1 MILVEDLS
9 DILPR
14 HRCGKIVGIATY
26 RGEYMVVACEHGL
39 YRLYEDGTGPDF
51 ALVRTADPTNA
62 AQSEGGKP

>member
-14 HRCGKIVGIATY
+14 RQCGKIVGIATY

-39 YRLYEDGTGPDF
+39 YRLYEDGTGSF
-51 ALVRTADPTNA
+51 ALVRTAVPTPA